1 MSNDT
6 NAPAVADDRVPA
18 FQLNGAGLLID
29 VVPALESIAE
39 PGQGIYHVPAGAVR
53 IDMPEGWITVERT
66 DGGFY
71 AWTGHW
77 PADQW
82 PRFNGHAWQL
92 IPRPTAT
99 VTAAPSAA
107 EKLAAFLAA
116 NPDVSDLINN
126 ATSTQ
131 E

>member
-1 MSNDT
+1 MPTPFLSDRI
-6 NAPAVADDRVPA
+6 PAL
-18 FQLNGAGLLID
+18 QLNPAGLFID

-39 PGQGIYHVPAGAVR
+39 PGQGIYHVPAGATTAP
-53 IDMPEGWITVERT
+53 MPEAWITVALT

-71 AWTGHW
+71 DWEGDW
-77 PADQW
+77 PDDQW

-92 IPRPTAT
+92 VTRPAAT
-99 VTAAPSAA
+99 VKATPSAA

-116 NPDVSDLINN
+116 NPDVSDLINT
-126 ATSTQ
+126 ATAPTQ